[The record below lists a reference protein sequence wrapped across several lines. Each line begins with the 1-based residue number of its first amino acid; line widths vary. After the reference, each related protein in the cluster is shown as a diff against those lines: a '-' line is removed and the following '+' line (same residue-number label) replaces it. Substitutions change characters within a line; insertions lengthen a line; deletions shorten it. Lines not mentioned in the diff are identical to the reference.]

1 MTKQPNYNWV
11 ARLTGFFIKNTQI
24 SIVLFLV
31 IVVSG
36 LVSLVSLQREGFP
49 QVPVK
54 VAVIQTVY
62 KGAAPAE
69 VERSVTNPIE
79 ASLKGNSNIKE
90 LSSESRESA
99 SIITATIEPS
109 ADLDTALQEINGKV
123 ASVQLPA
130 DTEKPTVFQ
139 PATGGSAFTYGL
151 TGSSSMLELL
161 RQGTTFEQE
170 ISQVKGVK
178 EVKADVTVEPQAE
191 VVFDTAKIAAS
202 GVDVGQIN
210 SAVAG
215 ANVNIPAGEVTS
227 ANINATVVMAGR
239 FESIAQL
246 QEVRL
251 PLASGTGFVRLGDVA
266 TVEERVDNSGQLTR
280 FGYAKDGKPVGVS
293 GLSYSVNLRDDAD
306 ILNVDK
312 ELEEAVQRLKDEKII
327 AADVKIVRLYDQAE
341 STRAQIHEIV
351 AGAFGERWENLGWF
365 GLAGFLFG
373 GIWLL
378 AISMAVFVNVRAA
391 VVAAISVPLSF
402 FVTVIT
408 LYAGGVTLNTLT
420 LFAMILV
427 LGLVVDPVI
436 VVLEALQRY
445 KDRGYKGLEAAMRA
459 VDSVGLGVLMAV
471 LISTIVFTPFGL
483 VSGVFG
489 EIIRFIPIT
498 VIPALVASFFV
509 PILFLTAIGNRVLKS
524 HHSTGAD
531 TSEEASLWRVSLW
544 FQRTN
549 RAILNRWQA
558 QVAIIAATAILPI
571 VIAGFLFGTGKIE
584 SVQFSKPDDTEAL
597 TVTVSYPTARS
608 TESVEQLAVQTEK
621 ALGSHSEIRSYL
633 YLQQSPGSFTIFA
646 NLTPPADRERKA
658 TEIVDEIRGDLPSE
672 SGKVFASA
680 ETMSNGTPVP
690 EFPVQLQV
698 FDNDQAKLKDF
709 SVAAGEYLRGVEGV
723 KRVSD
728 GYTDGD
734 PAQITIT
741 PNVAA
746 LADAGLTP
754 AAFGGQIAGV
764 LSQQEVTKLQLAS
777 GEVAVMTR
785 YVNGSVPAT
794 EADIA
799 ALNINSPVGPVAV
812 GSVATVATQPG
823 VGAISHFNGSRFAT
837 VKAQVNEGVDQFAV
851 QEKLNTWADDN
862 RTKYGLRD
870 DAFESKGEGD
880 EIVKSFQEL
889 FMALGAAILLTYV
902 VLALFFRSFLQ
913 PLIITFAVPLSFI
926 GVFPALYFF
935 GGGQFGFLEI
945 LGMITLVGIVE
956 NVGIFVIDYANRRV
970 REGMDHRDAISLAT
984 AVRFR
989 PIFLTKICAL
999 GSLLPLAI
1007 ISPFWRGLAAVIVA
1021 GILTSGITSL
1031 FTTPILYH
1039 WVHKLTEWR
1048 RKATVSLR
1056 QRFGRGRGAATGA
1069 NKGKL
1074 KL

>member
-1 MTKQPNYNWV
+1 MDTNKQPNYNWV
-11 ARLTGFFIKNTQI
+11 ARLTGFFLRNTQLA
-24 SIVLFLV
+24 IVLFVV
-31 IVVSG
+31 IVFSG
-36 LVSLVSLQREGFP
+36 IVSLMNLQREGFP

-79 ASLKGNSNIKE
+79 AALKGNSNIKE
-90 LSSESRESA
+90 LSSESRESV

-109 ADLDTALQEINGKV
+109 ANLDSAIQDISGKV
-123 ASVQLPA
+123 SSVQLPT
-130 DTEKPTVFQ
+130 DTEKPTVMQ
-139 PATGGSAFTYGL
+139 PATGGAAFTYGL
-151 TGSSSMLELL
+151 SGGSMSELL
-161 RQGTTFEQE
+161 KQGNIFAQE
-170 ISQVKGVK
+170 IGQVKGVK
-178 EVKADVTVEPQAE
+178 EVKADVDAQAQVQ
-191 VVFDTAKIAAS
+191 VVFDTVKLATN
-202 GVDVGQIN
+202 GVDIGQIKE
-210 SAVAG
+210 AVQA
-215 ANVNIPAGEVTS
+215 ANLNIPAGEVTS
-227 ANINATVVMAGR
+227 GSTTSTVVVAGR
-239 FESIAQL
+239 IESIGQL

-251 PLASGTGFVRLGDVA
+251 PTVSGAGFVRLGDVA
-266 TVEERVDNSGQLTR
+266 TVSEQINKDGQITR
-280 FGYAKDGKPVGVS
+280 FGYQKDGKPVGTE
-293 GLSYSVNLRDDAD
+293 GLTYSVFLRDDAD
-306 ILNVDK
+306 ILHVNT
-312 ELEEAVQRLKDEKII
+312 ELEKAVERLKSEKII
-327 AADVKIVRLYDQAE
+327 ASDVQIVRLYDQAE
-341 STRAQIHEIV
+341 ATQNQIHEIV
-351 AGAFGERWENLGWF
+351 AGAFGEKWENLGWF

-402 FVTVIT
+402 FVTVTT
-408 LYAGGVTLNTLT
+408 LYVGGVTLNTLT
-420 LFAMILV
+420 LFSMILV

-445 KDRGYKGLEAAMRA
+445 KDRGYQGIEAAMRA

-471 LISTIVFTPFGL
+471 LISTIVFIPFGI

-524 HHSTGAD
+524 HHHKGQD

-549 RAILNRWQA
+549 RSILNRWPA
-558 QVAIIAATAILPI
+558 QVAIIAVTAILPI

-597 TVTVSYPTARS
+597 TVTMSYPTARS
-608 TESVEQLAVQTEK
+608 QASVEQLAEKTEQ
-621 ALGSHSEIRSYL
+621 ALSGHSEIRSYM
-633 YLQQSPGSFTIFA
+633 YMQQSPGSFTILA
-646 NLTPPADRERKA
+646 NLTPPADRERTA
-658 TEIVDEIRGDLPSE
+658 TEIVEDIRGELPSE
-672 SGKVFASA
+672 PGQVYASA
-680 ETMSNGTPVP
+680 ETLGSGTPVP

-698 FDNDQAKLKDF
+698 FDNDPAKLKNF
-709 SVAAGEYLRGVEGV
+709 SIAAGQYLRGVDGV

-728 GYTDGD
+728 GYNDGD
-734 PAQITIT
+734 PAQITVT
-741 PNVAA
+741 PNVAL
-746 LADAGLTP
+746 LANVGLTP
-754 AAFGGQIAGV
+754 ASFGGQIAGV
-764 LSQQEVTKLQLAS
+764 LSEQELTKLQLSS
-777 GEVAVMTR
+777 GEIAVKAQ
-785 YVNGSVPAT
+785 YSNGVKPAT
-794 EADIA
+794 QADIA
-799 ALNINSPVGPVAV
+799 ALTINTASGPVTV
-812 GSVATVATQPG
+812 GSVATVSTDGG
-823 VGAISHFNGSRFAT
+823 VGSINHFNGSRFGT
-837 VKAQVNEGVDQFAV
+837 VKAQLDEGADQFAV
-851 QEKLNTWADDN
+851 QEKLNTWAKDN
-862 RTKYGLRD
+862 RERFGLRE
-870 DAFESKGEGD
+870 DAFESKGQGD

-956 NVGIFVIDYANRRV
+956 NVGIFVIDYANRRKK
-970 REGMDHRDAISLAT
+970 EGMDHRDAIALAT

-1039 WVHKLTEWR
+1039 WVEKFTVWRHQIGAKLR
-1048 RKATVSLR
+1048 S
-1056 QRFGRGRGAATGA
+1056 RFGRQSA
-1069 NKGKL
+1069 
-1074 KL
+1074 

>member
-1 MTKQPNYNWV
+1 MTDQPNYNWV

-24 SIVLFLV
+24 AIVLFV
-31 IVVSG
+31 TIVLSG
-36 LVSLVSLQREGFP
+36 IVSLMSLQREGFP
-49 QVPVK
+49 EVPVK

-79 ASLKGNSNIKE
+79 SSLKGNSNIKE

-99 SIITATIEPS
+99 SIVTATIEPG
-109 ADLDTALQEINGKV
+109 ADLDTAIQEINGKV
-123 ASVQLPA
+123 AAVQLPTDA
-130 DTEKPTVFQ
+130 EKPTVFQ
-139 PATGGSAFTYGL
+139 PSTGGAAFTYGL
-151 TGSSSMLELL
+151 SGSTSMTELL
-161 RQGTTFEQE
+161 RQGNIFAQE
-170 ISQVKGVK
+170 IGQVKGVK
-178 EVKADVTVEPQAE
+178 EAKADVDVQPQAE
-191 VVFDTAKIAAS
+191 VVFDTAKLVAA
-202 GVDVGQIN
+202 GVDIAGIKD
-210 SAVAG
+210 AVAA
-215 ANVNIPAGEVTS
+215 ANVNIPAGEITS
-227 ANINATVVMAGR
+227 GSSTSTVVMAGR
-239 FESIAQL
+239 FESIAAL
-246 QEVRL
+246 QDVRL
-251 PLASGTGFVRLGDVA
+251 PLAGGAGSVRLGDVA
-266 TVEERVDNSGQLTR
+266 TVTETVDSSNQLTR
-280 FGYAKDGKPVGVS
+280 FGYQKDGKPVGVQ
-293 GLSYSVNLRDDAD
+293 GLTYSISLRDDAD
-306 ILNVDK
+306 ILHVDS
-312 ELEEAVQRLKDEKII
+312 ELEKAIERLKSDGVLAK
-327 AADVKIVRLYDQAE
+327 DVQVVRLYDQAE

-351 AGAFGERWENLGWF
+351 AGAFGEKWENIGLF

-378 AISMAVFVNVRAA
+378 AIAMAVFVNVRAA
-391 VVAAISVPLSF
+391 LVAAVSVPLSF
-402 FVTVIT
+402 FVTVTT
-408 LYAGGVTLNTLT
+408 LYIGGVTLNTLT
-420 LFAMILV
+420 LFSMILV

-471 LISTIVFTPFGL
+471 LISTIVFIPFGI

-524 HHSTGAD
+524 HHKADQD
-531 TSEEASLWRVSLW
+531 TSEEASLWRISLW

-549 RAILNRWQA
+549 RSILNRWPA
-558 QVAIIAATAILPI
+558 QVAIILVTATLPI
-571 VIAGFLFGTGKIE
+571 AIAGYLFGTGKIE

-608 TESVEQLAVQTEK
+608 SASVDELAKKAEA
-621 ALGSHSEIRSYL
+621 ALGDHGEIRSYL
-633 YLQQSPGSFTIFA
+633 YLQQAPGSFTILA
-646 NLTPPADRERKA
+646 NLTPPADRERKS
-658 TEIVDEIRGDLPSE
+658 TEIVEDIRGELPSE
-672 SGKVFASA
+672 PGQVYASA
-680 ETMSNGTPVP
+680 ETLGSGTPVP

-698 FDNDQAKLKDF
+698 FDNDQTKLRDF
-709 SVAAGEYLRGVEGV
+709 SIAAGEYLRGVDGV

-728 GYTDGD
+728 GYNDGD

-741 PNVAA
+741 PNAA
-746 LADAGLTP
+746 SLANVGLSP
-754 AAFGGQIAGV
+754 ASFGGQIASV
-764 LSQQEVTKLQLAS
+764 LTDQEITKLQLES
-777 GEVAVMTR
+777 GEVAVVAR
-785 YVNGSVPAT
+785 YSNGTKPAN
-794 EADIA
+794 ESDIA
-799 ALNINSPVGPVAV
+799 NLAVNTPTGPVTV
-812 GSVATVATQPG
+812 GSVATVTTAAG
-823 VGAISHFNGSRFAT
+823 VGSINHFNGSRFAT
-837 VKAQVNEGVDQFAV
+837 IKGQLNEGVDQFAV
-851 QEKLNTWADDN
+851 QEKLNTWAKDN
-862 RTKYGLRD
+862 RERFGLRE
-870 DAFESKGEGD
+870 DAFESKGQGD

-889 FMALGAAILLTYV
+889 FLALGAAILLTYV

-970 REGMDHRDAISLAT
+970 KEGMDPRDAISLAT

-1039 WVHKLTEWR
+1039 WVAKFTDWRHKVGGR
-1048 RKATVSLR
+1048 IRQRVQARKA
-1056 QRFGRGRGAATGA
+1056 A
-1069 NKGKL
+1069 
-1074 KL
+1074 

>member
-1 MTKQPNYNWV
+1 MSTEKQPQYNWV
-11 ARLTGFFIKNTQI
+11 ARLTGFFLRNTQI
-24 SIVLFLV
+24 AIVLFLV

-36 LVSLVSLQREGFP
+36 LVSLLSLQREGFP

-69 VERSVTNPIE
+69 IERSVTNPIE
-79 ASLKGNSNIKE
+79 TALKGNNNIKE
-90 LSSESRESA
+90 LSSQSRDSA
-99 SIITATIEPS
+99 SVITATIEPS
-109 ADLDTALQEINGKV
+109 ADLDSAIQEINGKV
-123 ASVQLPA
+123 AAVQLPNDA
-130 DTEKPTVFQ
+130 EKPSVFQ
-139 PATGGSAFTYGL
+139 PATGGAAFTYGL
-151 TGSSSMLELL
+151 TGGSTLDLL
-161 RQGTTFEQE
+161 KQGRIFEQE
-170 ISQVKGVK
+170 MSQVKGVK
-178 EVKADVTVEPQAE
+178 EVKADVNAEAE
-191 VVFDTAKIAAS
+191 VEVTFDTVKLVANGVDISKISDTVAAS
-202 GVDVGQIN
+202 
-210 SAVAG
+210 
-215 ANVNIPAGEVTS
+215 NVNIPAGQVTAGS
-227 ANINATVVMAGR
+227 VNSTVIMAGR
-239 FESIAQL
+239 LESLEQL

-251 PLASGTGFVRLGDVA
+251 PTAGGGVVRLGDVA
-266 TVEERVDNSGQLTR
+266 TVSQRVNKDDQLTR
-280 FGYAKDGKPVGVS
+280 FGYQKEGKPVGVE
-293 GLSYSVNLRDDAD
+293 GLTYSIQLRDDAD
-306 ILNVDK
+306 ILQVDG
-312 ELEEAVQRLKDEKII
+312 ELQKAVERLKQDKII
-327 AADVKIVRLYDQAE
+327 AENVEVVRLYDQAE
-341 STRAQIHEIV
+341 STRQQIHEIV
-351 AGAFGERWENLGWF
+351 AGAFGEHWENIGWF

-378 AISMAVFVNVRAA
+378 AIAMAVFVNVRAA
-391 VVAAISVPLSF
+391 LVAAISVPLSF
-402 FVTVIT
+402 FVTVTT
-408 LYAGGVTLNTLT
+408 LYVGGVTLNTLT
-420 LFAMILV
+420 LFSMILV

-445 KDRGYKGLEAAMRA
+445 KDRGYQGIEAAMRA

-471 LISTIVFTPFGL
+471 LISTIVFIPFGI

-524 HHSTGAD
+524 HHKDGED

-549 RAILNRWQA
+549 RSILKRWPL
-558 QVAIIAATAILPI
+558 QVAIIAVAAVLPI
-571 VIAGFLFGTGKIE
+571 AIAGFLFGTGRIE

-597 TVTVSYPTARS
+597 TVTVSYPAARS
-608 TESVEQLAVQTEK
+608 TASVEQLAQKTEQ
-621 ALGSHSEIRSYL
+621 ALSDHGEIRSYL
-633 YLQQSPGSFTIFA
+633 YQQQSPGSFTILA
-646 NLTPPADRERKA
+646 NLTPPSERERKS
-658 TEIVDEIRGDLPSE
+658 TEIVDDIRGELPSE
-672 SGKVFASA
+672 PGQVYASA
-680 ETMSNGTPVP
+680 ETLGSGTPVP

-698 FDNDQAKLKDF
+698 YDNDQKKLKDF

-734 PAQITIT
+734 PAQITVT
-741 PNVAA
+741 PNIASLAA
-746 LADAGLTP
+746 VGLTP
-754 AAFGGQIAGV
+754 ASFGGQIAGV
-764 LSQQEVTKLQLAS
+764 IGEQDLTKLQLDS
-777 GEVAVMTR
+777 GEVAVMGH
-785 YVNGSVPAT
+785 YSNGAKPAT
-794 EADIA
+794 ESDIA
-799 ALNINSPVGPVAV
+799 ALTVSTPSGPVAV
-812 GSVATVATQPG
+812 GSVATVTSAPG
-823 VGAISHFNGSRFAT
+823 IGSINHFNGNRFAT
-837 VKAQVNEGVDQFAV
+837 VKAQLNEGVDQFAV
-851 QEKLNTWADDN
+851 QEKLNTWAKDN
-862 RTKYGLRD
+862 RERFGLLE

-889 FMALGAAILLTYV
+889 FVALGAAILLTYV

-926 GVFPALYFF
+926 GVFPALYWF

-970 REGMDHRDAISLAT
+970 KEGMDHRDAIALAT

-989 PIFLTKICAL
+989 PIFLTKVCAL

-1039 WVHKLTEWR
+1039 WVESFTAWRHRFGSRISARWR
-1048 RKATVSLR
+1048 RRNA
-1056 QRFGRGRGAATGA
+1056 
-1069 NKGKL
+1069 
-1074 KL
+1074 